1 MTILADALLHA
12 ALATACSVAP
22 DAGPRAATPARG
34 AFAAGGAAAPGAA
47 AIPAA
52 VPDSAYRRLFEAGM
66 TMDAFLAAA
75 RQRREQWA
83 ANYERGVVADAVL
96 ATARSAPG
104 PWKLLVV
111 AVDGCSD
118 SVNTVPYIARL
129 AEQLMGMELR
139 IVDNAV
145 GRAVMDAHRTPD
157 GRSATPTVVLLD
169 ANYQERGCWIERPTE
184 LRDWILSRKAT
195 DRDRDIFE
203 HKMSWYE
210 QDKGH
215 KTLVDIAE
223 MIAAA
228 GRGEVRC

>member
-1 MTILADALLHA
+1 MTALADALVHA
-12 ALATACSVAP
+12 ALATACAVAP
-22 DAGPRAATPARG
+22 PADASVGPGIARIPRK
-34 AFAAGGAAAPGAA
+34 FAAAEWST
-47 AIPAA
+47 AA
-52 VPDSAYRRLFEAGM
+52 VPAVVPDSVYRRLFDGGV

-75 RQRREQWA
+75 RQRKEQWA
-83 ANYERGVVADAVL
+83 TNYQRGVVADAVL
-96 ATARSAPG
+96 ARARSVPG

-129 AEQLMGMELR
+129 AEQLMGTELR
-139 IVDNAV
+139 IVDNSA

-157 GRSATPTVVLLD
+157 GRSATPTVILLD
-169 ANYQERGCWIERPTE
+169 ANYQERGCWIERPSE
-184 LRDWILSRKAT
+184 LRDWILSHKAT

-210 QDKGH
+210 KDKGH

-228 GRGEVRC
+228 GRGEVQC